1 MSERVEKGQRWIRKR
16 DMATVRVMGVVEGY
30 VVVRIPS
37 CVPFLVGVKDFLGEY
52 DKAVPYGQ
60 RQEDG

>member
-37 CVPFLVGVKDFLGEY
+37 CVPFMVGMKDFLSEY
-52 DKAVPYGQ
+52 DEAVPYKREEG
-60 RQEDG
+60 E

>member
-16 DMATVRVMGVVEGY
+16 DMATVRVMGVVDGY

-37 CVPFLVGVKDFLGEY
+37 CVPFLVGMKDFLSEY
-52 DKAVPYGQ
+52 DEAVSYKREEG
-60 RQEDG
+60 E

>member
-1 MSERVEKGQRWIRKR
+1 MSERVEKGQRWIRKH

-37 CVPFLVGVKDFLGEY
+37 CVPFLAGMKDFLGEY
-52 DKAVPYGQ
+52 DKVMPYKREEG
-60 RQEDG
+60 E